1 MATLWYDGQ
10 PYFVADDEVRL
21 RKVQI
26 ARTLAKG
33 EPGWL
38 KLGEVELLIMP
49 GIAFSIRW
57 EGSSNTEGTA
67 STEEA
72 AAEIPGVS
80 DPATPDIEP

>member
-10 PYFVADDEVRL
+10 SYFVADDEVRL
-21 RKVQI
+21 RKAQI
-26 ARTLAKG
+26 ARALAKG

-57 EGSSNTEGTA
+57 EGSSETKDTT
-67 STEEA
+67 STEEP
-72 AAEIPGVS
+72 AETPGVS
-80 DPATPDIEP
+80 DPAMPDIEP

>member
-26 ARTLAKG
+26 ARALAKG

-57 EGSSNTEGTA
+57 EGHTDVEDTTSTGTA
-67 STEEA
+67 RRDTR
-72 AAEIPGVS
+72 GL
-80 DPATPDIEP
+80 